1 MAQVLEQLK
10 SMTPDRFLAIYQ
22 SLELDG
28 FGPLDNEVAKSLKFR
43 PIAVKKLPMAQRA
56 RRARMLIEN
65 AGNAELA
72 YEVFGAY
79 LIRTKK
85 GLVTGFLD
93 KTGVAHEDGMIQD
106 LDTGVPDG
114 KKIDGA
120 IAELDREFPPEDVT
134 LYLSMCAQQ
143 WNQLPEI
150 DRLWRKR
157 AAVS

>member
-1 MAQVLEQLK
+1 MSAQVLEQLK

-22 SLELDG
+22 SLELNG

-56 RRARMLIEN
+56 KRARMLIETS
-65 AGNAELA
+65 GNAELA

-79 LIRTKK
+79 LIRHKK

-106 LDTGVPDG
+106 LDTGVPQVA
-114 KKIDGA
+114 KVAGA
-120 IAELDREFPPEDVT
+120 VAELEKEFGAEDVT

-143 WNQLPEI
+143 WGQLAEI
-150 DRLWRKR
+150 DALWRQRVK
-157 AAVS
+157 A